1 VPAGRH
7 EAPRVV
13 VVALPAEIDM
23 VNAAQIEGELISG
36 ARQDATLIA
45 DMSTTMFCDC
55 AGARAVYRAGE
66 RAAAAGGE
74 LRVVITTAPVRR
86 LFSLIGIDQ
95 VLSIYPGLDAAV
107 ADSTPRGDRAAP
119 LPPPDAAAPST
130 ALDTA

>member
-1 VPAGRH
+1 
-7 EAPRVV
+7 VV

>member
-1 VPAGRH
+1 
-7 EAPRVV
+7 
-13 VVALPAEIDM
+13 M
-23 VNAAQIEGELISG
+23 VNAAQIEAELISG

-45 DMSTTMFCDC
+45 DMSTTLFCDC

-86 LFSLIGIDQ
+86 LFSLTGIDQ
-95 VLSIYPGLDAAV
+95 VISIYPALDAAM

-119 LPPPDAAAPST
+119 LPPPDPATPST
-130 ALDTA
+130 ALDTP